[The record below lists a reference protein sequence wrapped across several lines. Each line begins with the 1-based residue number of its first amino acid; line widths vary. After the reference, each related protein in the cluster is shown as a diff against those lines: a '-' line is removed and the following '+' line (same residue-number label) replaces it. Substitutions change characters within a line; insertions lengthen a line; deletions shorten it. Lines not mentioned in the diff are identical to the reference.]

1 VKFHLV
7 KLGSRPLLAV
17 PCGKHSLWAVAI
29 DCYPAHTGKK
39 RLVRKVLHGLAG
51 VGLIRWVFPAR
62 ELSLPGVGDVDFEA
76 WVDLLGEQLHLAE
89 LQPVLVWPADPLRG
103 RVYMYLLDKQGEK
116 VGFCKLGLDAKNNA
130 LINRERQAL
139 EHLQS
144 MELKLSR
151 IPKLLAHGELDGEIY
166 REVDGGSYLV
176 VEMTPVDASNIDW
189 QSDVSIEANIAEYAG
204 SSRVIKRAEVETLNW
219 WSEVTRQF
227 ADRSL
232 LMDEVDVA
240 VDQGIEVCLA
250 HGDLNCTNVL
260 KNESDDEVWL
270 LDWEQSDHSAPILT
284 DLVCVAVDKLWL
296 ANAEDTS
303 GNLQKFKDTFIY
315 ENDPEKRAQIILAL
329 AYLSAAGF
337 PPALA
342 MMDAIYA
349 EGS

>member
-1 VKFHLV
+1 MIS
-7 KLGSRPLLAV
+7 LGSRPLLAV
-17 PCGKHSLWAVAI
+17 PRGAGSIWGKAI
-29 DCYPAHTGKK
+29 DCYPAHTAKK
-39 RLVRKVLHGLAG
+39 RLVRKVLHGFASL
-51 VGLIRWVFPAR
+51 GLLSRIFSAR
-62 ELSLPGVGDVDFEA
+62 KLSWPGVEDVDFEA
-76 WVDLLGEQLHLAE
+76 WMSLLGGQLNMAE
-89 LQPVLVWPADPLRG
+89 IQPVLVWPADPLRG
-103 RVYMYLLDKQGEK
+103 RIYVYLLNKKGEK
-116 VGFCKLGLDAKNNA
+116 LGFCKLGLDAKNNV
-130 LINRERQAL
+130 LIERERIAL
-139 EHLQS
+139 EYLQS
-144 MELKLSR
+144 MDLKLSR
-151 IPKLLAHGELDGEIY
+151 VPKLLAHGELDGGIS
-166 REVDGGSYLV
+166 RNVDGGAYLV
-176 VEMTPVDASNIDW
+176 VEMTPEDASNVDW
-189 QSDVSIEANIAEYAG
+189 QSDISIEANIAEYSG
-204 SSRVIKRAEVETLNW
+204 SSRVVERAEVETLNW
-219 WSEVTRQF
+219 WSEVMSQF

-232 LMDEVDVA
+232 LMDEVNVA

-260 KNESDDEVWL
+260 KNANDDEVWL

-329 AYLSAAGF
+329 AYLAAAGF

>member
-1 VKFHLV
+1 MKFHLI
-7 KLGSRPLLAV
+7 KLGLRPLLAV
-17 PCGKHSLWAVAI
+17 PCGKHSLWGAAI

-39 RLVRKVLHGLAG
+39 RLVRKLLHWLAG
-51 VGLIRWVFPAR
+51 IGLIRLAFPSR
-62 ELSLPGVGDVDFEA
+62 NFSLPGVGDVDFEA
-76 WVDLLGEQLHLAE
+76 WISLLGEQLNMAE

-116 VGFCKLGLDAKNNA
+116 VGFCKIGLNAKNNA

-151 IPKLLAHGELDGEIY
+151 IPKLLAHGELDGEIS
-166 REVDGGSYLV
+166 RDVDGGAYLV
-176 VEMTPVDASNIDW
+176 VEMTPTDASKIDW

-204 SSRVIKRAEVETLNW
+204 SSRVIERAEVETLNW
-219 WSEVTRQF
+219 WSEVTCQF

-232 LMDEVDVA
+232 LMNEVNVA
-240 VDQGIEVCLA
+240 VDHGIEVCLA

-260 KNESDDEVWL
+260 KNASDHEVWL
-270 LDWEQSDHSAPILT
+270 LDWEQSDHCAPILT
-284 DLVCVAVDKLWL
+284 DMVCVAVDRLWL

-303 GNLQKFKDTFIY
+303 GNLQKFEDAFIY

-342 MMDAIYA
+342 MIDAIYPDV
-349 EGS
+349 